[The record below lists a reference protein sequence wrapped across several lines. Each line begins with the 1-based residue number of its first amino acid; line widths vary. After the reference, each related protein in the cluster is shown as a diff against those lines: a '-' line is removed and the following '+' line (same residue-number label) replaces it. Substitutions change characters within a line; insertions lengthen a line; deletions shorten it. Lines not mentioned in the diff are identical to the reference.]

1 MLTPIAGK
9 SVVVTGASKGIGLAI
24 ARSLSAAGYPV
35 VGLAL
40 REAVGKATGNR
51 GTQMRGTAEKMAGKM
66 QAKLG
71 AAADAVRRIKK

>member
-1 MLTPIAGK
+1 MPRETSEDMMDKNRIEGTARQM
-9 SVVVTGASKGIGLAI
+9 KGI
-24 ARSLSAAGYPV
+24 V
-35 VGLAL
+35 H
-40 REAVGKATGNR
+40 EAVGKATGNR